1 MALLPEVGPKSVPM
15 KLSGSMGREAKE
27 LSRSVEGKRDVGL
40 ERLIMDGRD
49 RRGKRGMSCYNV
61 ISRVFC

>member
-1 MALLPEVGPKSVPM
+1 M

-49 RRGKRGMSCYNV
+49 KRGKRSMSTSNA
-61 ISRVFC
+61 IHLVFY